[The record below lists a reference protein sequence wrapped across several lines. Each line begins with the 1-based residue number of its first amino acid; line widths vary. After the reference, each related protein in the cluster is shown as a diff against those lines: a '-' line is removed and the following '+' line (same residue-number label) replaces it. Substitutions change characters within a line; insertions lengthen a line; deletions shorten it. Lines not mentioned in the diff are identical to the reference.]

1 MNEFNFFQ
9 IISTLKTRILLLS
22 INIALLAPG
31 IMHST

>member
-22 INIALLAPG
+22 INIALLVPG